1 MILIDNIEK
10 AYNRIQ
16 IEVNKTPVMT
26 SRTLNRLTG
35 GDIFLKCEN
44 FQRMG
49 AFKFRGAYNTLS
61 QLSNEE
67 RNKGVITH
75 SSGNHAQAV
84 ALASQILGIKSTIV
98 MPKGAPKVKIN
109 ATREYGANIVF
120 CENNLKSR
128 TETTEKLISENG
140 FVLIHPYDND
150 NIIYGQGTAAFELIQ
165 QVKNLDVVIAP
176 LGGGGLLS
184 GTAIATKG
192 LLPHSKVYGV
202 EPGLADDAL
211 RSIKAGY
218 IIPSIYPN
226 TIADGLRTSLC
237 ERTFTFIKEYVD
249 GILTV
254 SEEEIVDAMRFIWE
268 RMKIIVEPSGAVPVA
283 AVLSQKI
290 KTQDLRIGLIL
301 SGGNIELEE
310 FFLHLEKKVKT

>member
-1 MILIDNIEK
+1 MKLVDNIEK
-10 AYNRIQ
+10 AYKRIQ
-16 IEVNKTPVMT
+16 NVVNNTPVMT
-26 SRTLNRLTG
+26 SRTLNKLTAG
-35 GDIFLKCEN
+35 EIFLKCEN

-61 QLSNEE
+61 QLTSEE

-84 ALASQILGIKSTIV
+84 ALASQILGIKATIV
-98 MPKGAPKVKIN
+98 MPEDAPKVKIN

-128 TETTEKLISENG
+128 TETTERLISERG
-140 FVLIHPYDND
+140 YFLIHPYDND

-165 QVKNLDVVIAP
+165 QVKNLDIIIAP

-184 GTAIATKG
+184 GTAIAAKG
-192 LLPHSKVYGV
+192 LLPQSKVYGV
-202 EPGLADDAL
+202 EPSMADDAL

-218 IIPSIYPN
+218 IIPSNYPN
-226 TIADGLRTSLC
+226 TIADGLRTSLS
-237 ERTFTFIKEYVD
+237 ERTFNFIKDYVD

-254 SEEEIVDAMRFIWE
+254 SEKEIVEAMRFTWE
-268 RMKIIVEPSGAVPVA
+268 RMKIIVEPSGVVPVA
-283 AVLSQKI
+283 ALLSQKMS
-290 KTQDLRIGLIL
+290 TQGHKIGLIL
-301 SGGNIELEE
+301 SGGNIELNE
-310 FFLHLEKKVKT
+310 FFFYLEKKIKS